1 MDREC
6 SVKEGMQKQF
16 NESRL
21 LAAAGHDLRQPL
33 QAMQLFAGSLSASP
47 MEMCR
52 EIGRNI
58 ECSARELGYMFD
70 VLFDMSKLEAG
81 AIEPEFAS
89 TPLAAVVAQVIDE
102 IGPALTDRGV
112 ALRAELPE
120 VCAFTDGALLGR
132 MLYHILQ
139 NVAVHAPYGDAVV
152 RTEIENGRLS
162 LCIEDGGPGIPVA
175 IREAVFEPFMQAPQE
190 GERPQGLGLGLT
202 VARRLTD
209 LLGHEIILG
218 SAPGRGMQV
227 RVILSV
233 DEAVGS
239 ISS

>member
-1 MDREC
+1 MH
-6 SVKEGMQKQF
+6 KQF

-33 QAMQLFAGSLSASP
+33 QAMQLFASTLSASP

-70 VLFDMSKLEAG
+70 VLFDMSKLETG
-81 AIEPEFAS
+81 AIEPEIVS
-89 TPLAAVVAQVIDE
+89 TPLAAVVGQVLDE

-132 MLYHILQ
+132 MLHHLLQ
-139 NVAVHAPYGDAVV
+139 NVAVHAPSGDAVV
-152 RTEIENGRLS
+152 RAGIENGRLT
-162 LCIEDGGPGIPVA
+162 LCVEDDGPGIPA
-175 IREAVFEPFMQAPQE
+175 AMRQAVFEPFMQAPQE

-202 VARRLTD
+202 VVRRLAD
-209 LLGHEIILG
+209 LLGHEVVLG
-218 SAPGRGMQV
+218 SGPGRGAQV
-227 RVILSV
+227 RVILGA
-233 DEAVGS
+233 DEAMARSPGELLS
-239 ISS
+239 APTSQ